1 MRSPLQPKIGRND
14 PYPLP
19 ESHMLVLE
27 DTMRRHAPT
36 DSRTRHIQ
44 AAVLLLLAAC
54 VVLILIDH
62 LPDYRAIA
70 HFSPPTGQAVQQH
83 PGGTSGAGLNTVISC
98 HRDRVC
104 AEGGS

>member
-1 MRSPLQPKIGRND
+1 MRSPPQPRVARD
-14 PYPLP
+14 HPHPLP

-54 VVLILIDH
+54 VLLILIDN
-62 LPDYRAIA
+62 LPDFRAIA
-70 HFSPPTGQAVQQH
+70 SPPTGQAVQH
-83 PGGTSGAGLNTVISC
+83 PGGASGAGPNTVITC

>member
-1 MRSPLQPKIGRND
+1 
-14 PYPLP
+14 
-19 ESHMLVLE
+19 
-27 DTMRRHAPT
+27 MRRHAPT

-54 VVLILIDH
+54 VLLILIDN
-62 LPDYRAIA
+62 LPDFRAIA
-70 HFSPPTGQAVQQH
+70 HFSPPTGQGVQH
-83 PGGTSGAGLNTVISC
+83 PGGASGAGPNTVITC